1 MEYSDAKVYFDG
13 SHYIA
18 IPKVEQPWKKRKKQ
32 TIKTNQVLN
41 ENKLSQES
49 KEEATRSSENSE
61 IVATAKIDLKMLFET
76 LYIENLNKKHT
87 ERKEEIKKG
96 LKKYIENEER
106 LNEFVKVNLEQKKRN
121 LIERRKRFARKVYL
135 RYVSYHHK

>member
-41 ENKLSQES
+41 ENNLSQES
-49 KEEATRSSENSE
+49 KVSKTEATRSSEDSE

-76 LYIENLNKKHT
+76 LYIENLNNAVAFAKKNT
-87 ERKEEIKKG
+87 KQNKICLLSPAAPSYGYFKNFEDRGNCFK
-96 LKKYIENEER
+96 
-106 LNEFVKVNLEQKKRN
+106 NLAIFE
-121 LIERRKRFARKVYL
+121 
-135 RYVSYHHK
+135 

>member
-41 ENKLSQES
+41 ENNLSQES
-49 KEEATRSSENSE
+49 KEEATRSSEDSE

-76 LYIENLNKKHT
+76 LYIENLDKKHT
-87 ERKEEIKKG
+87 ERKEEIKT
-96 LKKYIENEER
+96 
-106 LNEFVKVNLEQKKRN
+106 N
-121 LIERRKRFARKVYL
+121 LIKTV
-135 RYVSYHHK
+135 